1 MPIAFGFS
9 VPNEPGVYVE
19 VDGSASGVTGKQ
31 KSRVLVWGQRLST
44 GTVAKDTLTFIPSAA
59 SGRTY
64 FGRGSFLAN
73 TIAHLKAAYPGAEVW
88 AIAQDDDG
96 DGVAASGTLTV
107 TATDALSGTIYLY
120 IAGKLIKV
128 GVTAG
133 DTQDEI
139 ATAIAAAINADGD
152 LPVTATA
159 LTNAVTV
166 TCRHK
171 GILGNKIDLR
181 LNYYGEAGGEILPS
195 GVSIAV
201 VAMANGTTEPDLEDT
216 ILAMVDN
223 PYDTIVCP
231 YSIAAQL
238 TDIKTEMGERW
249 SATRMI
255 YGHVVGAVSASYSD
269 LVTFGTSTAK
279 NDPHMTVIGYT
290 GSPTPPWEVSAS
302 LGALTAEFQMDGD
315 ESTLAQGFTGLP
327 LYGMLPP
334 TPGSE
339 FTVSER
345 DVLLSYGIATYT
357 VGAGTC
363 YLSRARTTYRTDSS
377 GSPDGAFYDQRTL
390 AILQRIIRQDR
401 AAFLRDFAGAV
412 LVDDATRVGGGM
424 RVCSPAIARGWFS
437 ARYARYEA
445 QGLVTDADGFLN
457 DLVIEIHEG
466 DPNRLDILYP
476 PQITGW
482 LATAAMKM
490 QFRLV

>member
-1 MPIAFGFS
+1 MAIAFGFS

-31 KSRVLVWGQRLST
+31 KSRVLVLGQRRST
-44 GTVAKDTLTFIPSAA
+44 GTVAKDTLTLVPSTA

-64 FGRGSFLAN
+64 FGRGSFIAN
-73 TIAHLKAAYPGAEVW
+73 TITVLKAAYPGAEVW

-96 DGVAASGTLTV
+96 AGVAASGTLTV
-107 TATDALSGTIYLY
+107 TASGALSGTIYLY
-120 IAGKLIKV
+120 IAGKLVTV

-133 DTQDEI
+133 DAQNDI

-171 GILGNKIDLR
+171 GVLGNKIDLR
-181 LNYYGEAGGEILPS
+181 LNYYGEAGGEVLPS

-201 VAMANGTTEPDLEDT
+201 VSMASGTTEPDLDNT
-216 ILAMVDN
+216 IAAMTDQAF
-223 PYDTIVCP
+223 DTIVCP

-238 TDIKTEMGERW
+238 IDLKAELASRW
-249 SATRMI
+249 SATRMV
-255 YGHVVGAVSASYSD
+255 YGHVCGAVSSSFAD
-269 LVTFGTSTAK
+269 LITFGTSTAQ
-279 NDPHMTVIGYT
+279 NDPHVTVIGYT

-302 LGALTAEFQMDGD
+302 LGALTAEHQMDAD
-315 ESTLAQGFTGLP
+315 ESTLAQGFTSLP
-327 LYGMLPP
+327 LYGMKPP
-334 TPGSE
+334 TAGSE

-345 DVLLSYGIATYT
+345 DSLLSYGIATYT
-357 VGAGTC
+357 VNGGSC

-390 AILQRIIRQDR
+390 AILQRIIRSDR

-412 LVDDATRVGGGM
+412 LVDDATRVGGGLK
-424 RVCSPAIARGWFS
+424 VCSPAVARGWFS

-457 DLVIEIHEG
+457 DLVIEIHDG

-482 LATAAMKM
+482 LATAAMKL